1 MAERRRNRSLFTLND
16 EVAHQQDDGP
26 KLAAACCAV
35 AAAAIFAFAP
45 KPAV

>member
-1 MAERRRNRSLFTLND
+1 MAEWRRNRSLFTLND

-35 AAAAIFAFAP
+35 AAAIFAFAP
-45 KPAV
+45 RPAD